1 MCIHGVCW
9 EKLSF
14 LYYINY
20 SLVTAEEVTSS
31 FIMKG
36 HHFVDI
42 NNRHFR
48 IRYFLHEDMVFEML
62 CSDLIKS
69 ERCY

>member
-9 EKLSF
+9 AKLSF

-48 IRYFLHEDMVFEML
+48 I
-62 CSDLIKS
+62 
-69 ERCY
+69 

>member
-9 EKLSF
+9 VKLLF
-14 LYYINY
+14 LDYINY
-20 SLVTAEEVTSS
+20 SLVPVEEITSS
-31 FIMKG
+31 LIMKG
-36 HHFVDI
+36 HYIVDI

-48 IRYFLHEDMVFEML
+48 IHHFLHDGLIFEML